1 MACVVW
7 YFMGPYSIEQKAY
20 QQIAIYLSC
29 VAFYGIVCYS
39 LVLGCIDTCTCT
51 YTIEVIPSDLRDID
65 NTIQYKPLELC
76 DQLVTLVPSENI
88 KKNDCLRT
96 FPSITSLEY
105 ISNLQSPPKSVT
117 AVKRS

>member
-7 YFMGPYSIEQKAY
+7 YFMGPYSTEQKAY

-65 NTIQYKPLELC
+65 NTIQYKPPELC

-88 KKNDCLRT
+88 KKM
-96 FPSITSLEY
+96 
-105 ISNLQSPPKSVT
+105 T
-117 AVKRS
+117 ACEPFLA